1 MTNII
6 KIVTIFVK
14 TIIKAPRKVKR
25 LTNYVSKQFIS
36 VFLEVA
42 KFADFR

>member
-1 MTNII
+1 MTNIM

-14 TIIKAPRKVKR
+14 IIIKAPRKVKR
-25 LTNYVSKQFIS
+25 ITNYVSKQFIS

-42 KFADFR
+42 KFSDFR